1 MYSTLRWTWRKY
13 STTKVKQYSGLKE
26 STVTPKCNRLY
37 SVYSTLRWTW
47 RKYSTTKLTDCSVCV
62 LYLTVNLKK
71 VQYRPSVT
79 NCVQYLMVD
88 LKRVQYHQN
97 VIDCVQYPTMN
108 LMKIHY
114 DQSLI
119 ADCVQYL
126 MLCFNKKINLT
137 KVWHTYKAWY

>member
-1 MYSTLRWTWRKY
+1 MCTVPYG
-13 STTKVKQYSGLKE
+13 GLE
-26 STVTPKCNRLY
+26 GSTVPPNLNRLC
-37 SVYSTLRWTW
+37 SVY
-47 RKYSTTKLTDCSVCV
+47 VQ
-62 LYLTVNLKK
+62 YLTVNLKK

-137 KVWHTYKAWY
+137 KV

>member
-1 MYSTLRWTWRKY
+1 MY
-13 STTKVKQYSGLKE
+13 VQ
-26 STVTPKCNRLY
+26 
-37 SVYSTLRWTW
+37 
-47 RKYSTTKLTDCSVCV
+47 
-62 LYLTVNLKK
+62 YLTVNLKK

-88 LKRVQYHQN
+88 LKRVQYHQT

-114 DQSLI
+114 DQSLT

-126 MLCFNKKINLT
+126 IVSFKKKLT
-137 KVWHTYKAWY
+137 SPKSDIIIKLDIKQPPKGAIHET